1 MNVNEYVTLA
11 ERIES
16 LRRRMYDYDKSRDE
30 VALELEFIAADLRKV
45 ADKLVFDM
53 YRELCSEKEAA

>member
-1 MNVNEYVTLA
+1 MNINEYVTLA
-11 ERIES
+11 ERLES

-45 ADKLVFDM
+45 ADKLIFDM
-53 YRELCSEKEAA
+53 YRELGCKEAA

>member
-1 MNVNEYVTLA
+1 MNFNEYVTLA

-45 ADKLVFDM
+45 ADKLVYDM
-53 YRELCSEKEAA
+53 YLELNGKEAA